1 MAGASEY
8 SLSTALSRLYKILHL
23 ERKAIS
29 AIYFYAI
36 LTGVLTL
43 SIPLGLQSIINF
55 VLGGSFS
62 TSLTILIV
70 AVVVGVLLTGVLQ
83 VLQLK
88 LNERIQQDIFVQYS
102 FEFAQRIP
110 RLDMLAVDGYYMPEL
125 LNRFF
130 DTVSLQ
136 KGLSKILLDIPIA
149 TIQIIFGIALL
160 SFYNASFI
168 VFGLLLVIVLVLI
181 IRFTSR
187 QGFESSMRESD
198 QKYHVASWLQEMGR
212 TMKSMKFAR
221 ESNLH
226 LHKADRHITG
236 YIEWRTKHFRVLL
249 TQYWA
254 MIGFKVFITVTML
267 VVGAFLLIQQELN
280 VGQFV
285 AVEIVILTVLASI
298 EKFIFSLDKVYDV
311 LTSIEK
317 LGKVIDKPMEKE
329 GTLHLQSDKGLMV
342 ETINLGFSFQQ
353 TGKTVLQDVNM
364 NVPPGAV
371 VCVQGEEGSGKST
384 LLKLLTGAY
393 SEFEGQILINQL
405 PIGNY
410 SLDSLRG
417 NIGMYFSQQ
426 DIFEGSVWE
435 NISLGNAAYSVNEIA
450 DLADRI
456 GLKPYISQLRLG
468 FDTVLEPLGG
478 RLNRAATNRLLIL
491 RAIAG
496 KPKLLLLENPLE
508 GFSEESARMLTDFLL
523 DEMKGCTIIA
533 TTNNEYFKSKSD
545 IIFNLN
551 KGVMS

>member
-1 MAGASEY
+1 MAVASVY
-8 SLSTALSRLYKILHL
+8 SLNTALDRLFKLLHI

-29 AIYFYAI
+29 AIYFYAV
-36 LTGVLTL
+36 LTGILTL

-55 VLGGSFS
+55 VLGGAFS
-62 TSLTILIV
+62 TSLTILII
-70 AVVVGVLLTGVLQ
+70 VVVTGVLLTGILQ

-88 LNERIQQDIFVQYS
+88 INERIQQDIFVQYS

-110 RLDMLAVDGYYMPEL
+110 RLDMLALDGYYMPEL

-130 DTVSLQ
+130 DTISLQ
-136 KGLSKILLDIPIA
+136 KGLSKILLDLPIA

-168 VFGLLLVIVLVLI
+168 IFGLLLLIVLVLI

-198 QKYHVASWLQEMGR
+198 QKYQVASWLQEMGR

-226 LHKADRHITG
+226 LHKADHYISG
-236 YIEWRTKHFRVLL
+236 YIDWRTKHFRVLL

-254 MIGFKVFITVTML
+254 MIGFKVFITVSML

-285 AVEIVILTVLASI
+285 AVEIVILTVLGSI

-329 GTLHLQSDKGLMV
+329 GTLELKSENGLRLEV
-342 ETINLGFSFQQ
+342 NNLSF
-353 TGKTVLQDVNM
+353 TFPSNNKLVLQNVNLSI
-364 NVPPGAV
+364 PAGSV
-371 VCVQGEEGSGKST
+371 VCIEGEEGSGKST

-393 SEFEGQILINQL
+393 TQFEGQILINQL
-405 PIGNY
+405 PIGNFTQ
-410 SLDSLRG
+410 DSLRG
-417 NIGMYFSQQ
+417 NIGMVFSQQ
-426 DIFEGSVWE
+426 EIFEGTVWE
-435 NISLGNAAYSVNEIA
+435 NITLGNSEYSVNEIVE
-450 DLADRI
+450 LADRI
-456 GLKPYISQLRLG
+456 GLKPYISSLRLG

-496 KPKLLLLENPLE
+496 KPKMLLLENPLE
-508 GFSEESARMLTDFLL
+508 GFSDQSAIMLTNFLMN
-523 DEMKGCTIIA
+523 EMKDCTIIA

-545 IIFNLN
+545 FIYKLDKGII
-551 KGVMS
+551 S

>member
-1 MAGASEY
+1 MAVASVY
-8 SLSTALSRLYKILHL
+8 SLNTALGRLFKLLHL

-36 LTGVLTL
+36 LTGILTL

-55 VLGGSFS
+55 VLGGAFS
-62 TSLTILIV
+62 TSLTILII
-70 AVVVGVLLTGVLQ
+70 VVVTGVLLTGILQ

-88 LNERIQQDIFVQYS
+88 INERIQQDIFVQYS

-110 RLDMLAVDGYYMPEL
+110 RLDMLALDGYYMPEL

-130 DTVSLQ
+130 DTISLQ
-136 KGLSKILLDIPIA
+136 KGLSKILLDLPIA

-168 VFGLLLVIVLVLI
+168 IFGLLLLIVLVVI

-198 QKYHVASWLQEMGR
+198 QKYQVASWLQEMGR

-226 LHKADRHITG
+226 LHKADHYISG
-236 YIEWRTKHFRVLL
+236 YIDWRTKHFRVLL

-254 MIGFKVFITVTML
+254 MIGFKVFITVSML

-285 AVEIVILTVLASI
+285 AVEIVILTVLGSI

-329 GTLHLQSDKGLMV
+329 GTLELKSGNGLRLEV
-342 ETINLGFSFQQ
+342 NNLSFTFPSNNKQ
-353 TGKTVLQDVNM
+353 VLHNVNLSI
-364 NVPPGAV
+364 PAGSV
-371 VCVQGEEGSGKST
+371 VCIEGEEGSGKST

-393 SEFEGQILINQL
+393 TQFEGQILINQL

-410 SLDSLRG
+410 TQDSLRA
-417 NIGMYFSQQ
+417 NIGMVFSQQ
-426 DIFEGSVWE
+426 EIFEGTVWE
-435 NISLGNAAYSVNEIA
+435 NITLGNSEYSVNEIVE
-450 DLADRI
+450 LADRI
-456 GLKPYISQLRLG
+456 GLKPYISSLRLG

-478 RLNRAATNRLLIL
+478 RLNRAATNRLLML

-508 GFSEESARMLTDFLL
+508 GFTDQSAIMLTKFLM
-523 DEMKGCTIIA
+523 DEMKDCTIIA

-545 IIFNLN
+545 FIYKLD
-551 KGVMS
+551 KGFIS

>member
-1 MAGASEY
+1 MAVASEY
-8 SLSTALSRLYKILHL
+8 SLSTALSRLFKLLHL

-36 LTGVLTL
+36 LTGILTL

-62 TSLTILIV
+62 TSLTILII
-70 AVVVGVLLTGVLQ
+70 AVVTGVLLTGVLQ

-88 LNERIQQDIFVQYS
+88 VNERIQQDIFVQYS

-110 RLDMLAVDGYYMPEL
+110 RLDILSVDGYYMPEL

-130 DTVSLQ
+130 DTISLQ

-149 TIQIIFGIALL
+149 TIQIIFGIILL

-168 VFGLLLVIVLVLI
+168 IFGLLLVIVLVLI

-212 TMKSMKFAR
+212 TMKSMKFTR

-226 LHKADRHITG
+226 LHKADRHISG
-236 YIEWRTKHFRVLL
+236 YIEWRTKHFGVLL

-254 MIGFKVFITVTML
+254 MIGFKVFITVSML

-285 AVEIVILTVLASI
+285 AVEIVILTVLGSI

-329 GTLHLQSDKGLMV
+329 GSLTLNADKGLMV
-342 ETINLGFSFQQ
+342 ETANLGFSFRPN
-353 TGKTVLQDVNM
+353 GKKVLQNVSM
-364 NVPPGAV
+364 TVPPGSV
-371 VCVQGEEGSGKST
+371 VCIQGEEGAGKST

-393 SEFEGQILINQL
+393 SQFEGQILINQL

-410 SLDSLRG
+410 TNDSLRK
-417 NIGMYFSQQ
+417 NIGMFFSQQ
-426 DIFEGSVWE
+426 DIFEGTVWE

-450 DLADRI
+450 GLADRI
-456 GLKPYISQLRLG
+456 GLKPYISSLRLG
-468 FDTVLEPLGG
+468 FDTVLDPLGG

-491 RAIAG
+491 RSIAG

-508 GFSEESARMLTDFLL
+508 GFSDEAAKMLTDFLL
-523 DEMKGCTIIA
+523 DEMKDCTIIA
-533 TTNNEYFKSKSD
+533 TTNNEYFKSRSD
-545 IIFNLN
+545 FTFKLN
-551 KGVMS
+551 KGAIN

>member
-1 MAGASEY
+1 MAVASEY
-8 SLSTALSRLYKILHL
+8 SLSTALRRLYKLLHL

-36 LTGVLTL
+36 LTGILTL

-62 TSLTILIV
+62 TSLTILII
-70 AVVVGVLLTGVLQ
+70 AVVTGVLLTGVLQ
-83 VLQLK
+83 VMQMK
-88 LNERIQQDIFVQYS
+88 VNERIQQDIFVQYS

-110 RLDMLAVDGYYMPEL
+110 RLDMLSVDGYYMPEL

-130 DTVSLQ
+130 DTISLQ

-149 TIQIIFGIALL
+149 TIQIIFGIILL

-168 VFGLLLVIVLVLI
+168 IFGLLLVIVLVLI

-226 LHKADRHITG
+226 LHKADRYISG
-236 YIEWRTKHFRVLL
+236 YIEWRTKHFGVLL

-254 MIGFKVFITVTML
+254 MIGFKVFITVSML

-285 AVEIVILTVLASI
+285 AVEIVILTVLGSI

-329 GTLHLQSDKGLMV
+329 GTLALYSDKGLSV
-342 ETINLGFSFQQ
+342 ETVNLGFSFQQ
-353 TGKTVLQDVNM
+353 TGKKVLEQVNM
-364 NVPPGAV
+364 SVPAGSV
-371 VCVQGEEGSGKST
+371 VCIQGEEGSGKST

-410 SLDSLRG
+410 SHDSLRR

-426 DIFEGSVWE
+426 DIFEGTVWE
-435 NISLGNAAYSVNEIA
+435 NISLGNAAYSVHEIA
-450 DLADRI
+450 ELSERI
-456 GLKPYISQLRLG
+456 GLKPYVSRLRLG
-468 FDTVLEPLGG
+468 FDTILEPLGG

-508 GFSEESARMLTDFLL
+508 GFSDESSRMLTDFLL

-545 IIFNLN
+545 LIIKLDKNSIN
-551 KGVMS
+551 

>member
-1 MAGASEY
+1 MAIASEY
-8 SLSTALSRLYKILHL
+8 SLSVALSRLFKLLHL

-36 LTGVLTL
+36 LTGILTL

-88 LNERIQQDIFVQYS
+88 VNERIQQDIFVQYS

-110 RLDMLAVDGYYMPEL
+110 RLDMLSVDGYYMPEL

-130 DTVSLQ
+130 DTISLQ

-149 TIQIIFGIALL
+149 TIQIIFGILLL

-168 VFGLLLVIVLVLI
+168 IFGLLLIVVLVLI

-198 QKYHVASWLQEMGR
+198 QKYQVASWLQEMGR

-221 ESNLH
+221 ENNLH
-226 LHKADRHITG
+226 LHKADQHISS
-236 YIEWRTKHFRVLL
+236 YIDWRTRHFKVLL
-249 TQYWA
+249 SQYWA
-254 MIGFKVFITVTML
+254 MISFKVFITVSML

-285 AVEIVILTVLASI
+285 AVEIVILTVLGSI
-298 EKFIFSLDKVYDV
+298 EKFIFTLDKVYDV

-329 GTLHLQSDKGLMV
+329 GTFTLIAEQGLMV
-342 ETINLGFSFQQ
+342 ETINLGFSFQP
-353 TGKTVLQDVNM
+353 TGKKVLQNVNM
-364 NVPPGAV
+364 TVPPGSV
-371 VCVQGEEGSGKST
+371 VCIQGEEGAGKST

-393 SEFEGQILINQL
+393 SIFDGQILINQL

-410 SLDSLRG
+410 SLDSLRR
-417 NIGMYFSQQ
+417 NIGMFFSHQ
-426 DIFEGSVWE
+426 DIFEGTIWE

-450 DLADRI
+450 ELAERI
-456 GLKPYISQLRLG
+456 GLKPFISRLHLG

-478 RLNRAATNRLLIL
+478 RLNRAATNRLLML

-496 KPKLLLLENPLE
+496 KPKLLLLQNPLE
-508 GFSEESARMLTDFLL
+508 GFTDEAAKELTDFLL
-523 DEMKGCTIIA
+523 EEMKDCTIIA
-533 TTNNEYFKSKSD
+533 TTNNEYFKAKSD
-545 IIFNLN
+545 FVVKLTSGANT
-551 KGVMS
+551 